1 MCKRILGLGSG
12 RVGELTRV
20 SCFKT
25 NPLDCTLLARWD
37 EGYKDPWLVVTDLEA
52 TKADIQWYSLRCWI
66 ECSYRDLK
74 SDGWQWH
81 KTRLQEPS
89 RAERIWL
96 AMAVATL
103 WAVTMGDEQI
113 QEDEQIA
120 PSQQKSINK
129 SNNNVQ
135 CKWNRRNRQISSF
148 LQGLINIVANL
159 MSGRSICVNNLF
171 PLTSLLVNS
180 S

>member
-74 SDGWQWH
+74 SDGW
-81 KTRLQEPS
+81 
-89 RAERIWL
+89 
-96 AMAVATL
+96 
-103 WAVTMGDEQI
+103 
-113 QEDEQIA
+113 
-120 PSQQKSINK
+120 
-129 SNNNVQ
+129 
-135 CKWNRRNRQISSF
+135 
-148 LQGLINIVANL
+148 
-159 MSGRSICVNNLF
+159 
-171 PLTSLLVNS
+171 
-180 S
+180 